1 MSLPNELLPVGLLGT
16 GAVAAEGYAI
26 ERSVRF
32 NSSDSAYLSRTPA
45 SAGNRKTW
53 TWAGWV
59 KRSALNSSQVIFSS
73 GPFASPGDVV
83 ILQFSNSA
91 GNAGD
96 TLNLFAYPNS
106 VTTTRVFRDTS
117 AWYHIVWAFDT
128 TQSTASN
135 RSRLYVNGAQ
145 VTDLTGTYP
154 TQNQDYGVNAVV
166 VHAVGRYTY
175 TSNRYFNGYLADI
188 HFIDGQA
195 LDPTSFGEFDTN
207 GIWQPKAYTGSYG
220 TNGFHLDFSDNS
232 TAAALGTDTSPNG
245 NDWDVN
251 NLFTRSVTTLPAVAF
266 DGSGDYLQLAYNSDW
281 DLSNSDFTIEAF
293 INSTDTTTNYP
304 SIIGRWQ
311 AAGQALWDFRPQ
323 STDAGDNFFFIY
335 NNGSSSVPINS
346 GAFVCDG
353 SWHHL
358 AVTRSG
364 TNLYMFVDG
373 VLKTTHNIGT
383 ATISN
388 NTNVPLYI
396 GYDPYGASYYNG
408 FTSNLRLIKG
418 TALYTSNF
426 TPPSAPLTA
435 VTNTKLLCCQSSNS
449 ATAATVSPGT
459 ITANGDVSATTR
471 SDSSPDEDSLVDVPT
486 NGTETDTGVGGEV
499 RGNYATLNFLTLS
512 GFGSLK
518 NGNLEQEGPD
528 NSTDTIASS
537 TIAVNTGKWYWEVTA
552 LNSSGTINVGTARG
566 RCGIKPVSDA
576 MSVSP
581 GSSASSYSYL
591 TSGQKI
597 NNSSLANYGTAINT
611 NDVVGIALDLD
622 AKTLTF
628 YLNGVSQGV
637 AYSSLPALEYAP
649 SLAGAG
655 NGVGASAMQWA
666 CNFGQRPF
674 AYTAPSGFKALCTAN
689 LPAPVVT
696 KPSEY
701 MDVVTYTGNGG
712 TQTVSGLEFSPDLVW
727 VKSRNNASWW
737 HVLTDAVRGGGYYL
751 HSNNTNAEGGGG
763 TSLVTGFT
771 SDGFTLNNSPNG
783 TVNNSGDT
791 YVAWTWDAGSST
803 VTNTN
808 GSITSQVRANP
819 SAGFSIF
826 SWVGTGASGTIG
838 HGLGVTPK
846 LIIIK
851 TRSATT
857 NWVVFTTVVDGSP
870 DYLYLNLTNA
880 KGDFNSLSLTTS
892 TFNPGGGSNSNPSGQ
907 NMIAYCFAPVD
918 GYSSFGSYTGN
929 GSADGPFVFTNHRP
943 RWILLKRTDTTSNWT
958 IIDTARE
965 GYNVDND
972 PLYPNL
978 SNAEGTTDLADIL
991 SNGFKLRS
999 ADASVNANAGTY
1011 IYASFAEQPFSLA
1024 RAR

>member
-696 KPSEY
+696 NPSTVFDTALY
-701 MDVVTYTGNGG
+701 QGTGSNLTVT
-712 TQTVSGLEFSPDLVW
+712 GLGFSPDFIW
-727 VKSRNNASWW
+727 TKSRSAVDN
-737 HVLTDAVRGGGYYL
+737 HVLIDQIRGVGNIL
-751 HSNNTNAEGGGG
+751 LSNSTQAEQAYPAFV
-763 TSLVTGFT
+763 SFDSNGFT
-771 SDGFTLNNSPNG
+771 KAAAESVNG
-783 TVNNSGDT
+783 RT
-791 YVAWTWDAGSST
+791 YAAWCWDAGSST
-803 VTNTN
+803 VSNTD
-808 GSITSQVRANP
+808 GSITSTVRANP
-819 SAGFSIF
+819 SAGFSIVTADNL
-826 SWVGTGASGTIG
+826 SYSTSGTIG
-838 HGLGVTPK
+838 HGLGTAPHFYV
-846 LIIIK
+846 IK
-851 TRSATT
+851 TRDTTGGWTVYHKSSGATKYLFLHT
-857 NWVVFTTVVDGSP
+857 TDAAATSSGPWNNTEPTSSVITIGSWYGSSNYDVVI
-870 DYLYLNLTNA
+870 YA
-880 KGDFNSLSLTTS
+880 
-892 TFNPGGGSNSNPSGQ
+892 
-907 NMIAYCFAPVD
+907 FAPVA

-929 GSADGPFVFTNHRP
+929 GSTDGPFVYTGFRP
-943 RWILLKRTDTTSNWT
+943 RWVLVKRTSGTGDWILLDTSRDTYNVATNILRANWNYAELNDSPSRTDF
-958 IIDTARE
+958 
-965 GYNVDND
+965 
-972 PLYPNL
+972 
-978 SNAEGTTDLADIL
+978 L
-991 SNGFKLRS
+991 SNGFKLKSSS
-999 ADASVNANAGTY
+999 ATYGVNATGFAY
-1011 IYASFAEQPFSLA
+1011 IYAAFAEHPFQYA

>member
-701 MDVVTYTGNGG
+701 MDIALYTGNGG

-1011 IYASFAEQPFSLA
+1011 IYASFAEQPFQYS